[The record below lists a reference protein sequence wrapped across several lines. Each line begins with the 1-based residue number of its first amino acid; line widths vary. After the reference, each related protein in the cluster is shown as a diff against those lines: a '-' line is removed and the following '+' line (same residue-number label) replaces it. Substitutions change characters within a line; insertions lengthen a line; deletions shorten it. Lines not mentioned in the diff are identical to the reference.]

1 MWVFV
6 NTKLQSL
13 TWLCTFRITPPEAH
27 SKSGRGTDK
36 LNCCMSPFNSWLGKS
51 RSLNEAPAAV
61 LSWARCGD
69 RGGAGLRVAFLFCF
83 VTCRKLMDL
92 PVWWQYGQPSVSP
105 SISRE
110 YFLSPPWSLWMPLP
124 FPCVSSEVQW
134 NVCCMNFTL
143 SLAGVPCA
151 LGHPGSLG
159 STLLL
164 LKAFGES
171 AEIFVCEFLHCK
183 ELLMPLNL
191 LSLIFSHWLFK
202 NSSLLYNIFQLLS
215 QQCWK

>member
-69 RGGAGLRVAFLFCF
+69 SGGAGLRVAFLFCF

-124 FPCVSSEVQW
+124 FPLCFLWGAVKCLLHELHTQLGWSSL
-134 NVCCMNFTL
+134 C
-143 SLAGVPCA
+143 
-151 LGHPGSLG
+151 LG
-159 STLLL
+159 SSRLPGLY
-164 LKAFGES
+164 S
-171 AEIFVCEFLHCK
+171 ASFKGLWRVCRDLCVWVPALQRASYATEFIIFNFQ
-183 ELLMPLNL
+183 
-191 LSLIFSHWLFK
+191 SLVV
-202 NSSLLYNIFQLLS
+202 
-215 QQCWK
+215 